1 MDSSIHNLNSLFAQ
15 LGLDS
20 TNEGID
26 AFIHTMEP
34 IPRNIPIYKAD
45 IWTNSQASFLKEA
58 LEDDADW
65 AEVVDHLDSM
75 LRQ

>member
-20 TNEGID
+20 SNEGIET
-26 AFIHTMEP
+26 FIRSMEP
-34 IPRNIPIYKAD
+34 IPKNLPLFQAE
-45 IWTNSQASFLKEA
+45 IWTESQAEFLKEA
-58 LEDDADW
+58 IDEDADW
-65 AEVVDHLDSM
+65 AEVVDHLDTM